1 MLSETA
7 MQTNYGT
14 ILLSSTPN
22 RLVGYDKMESRE
34 SFSAS
39 RNAAAAQK
47 ISPDVLRNTAA
58 ANVVSLFQ
66 HTSLHY

>member
-7 MQTNYGT
+7 MQNNYGT

-39 RNAAAAQK
+39 RNAE